1 MNVDLYVNILVPAEE
16 IEQTATTNIDHPL
29 LKAMMEFE
37 VTSFT
42 SANVPIIPLMSNPF
56 QIHQSRQN
64 ENQFRLQLKDSQSES
79 SSLSCVRPIKLSN
92 SLNSVY
98 VYESPGM
105 LGIGGK
111 IWDSTFVLMDYLS
124 KHAKD
129 LIQDEVVVEL
139 GSGTGITGIVSA
151 RIVLH
156 F

>member
-1 MNVDLYVNILVPAEE
+1 MNVDLYVNVLVPVEE
-16 IEQTATTNIDHPL
+16 IEQTTTANIDHPL
-29 LKAMMEFE
+29 LTAMMEFE
-37 VTSFT
+37 VTNFPST
-42 SANVPIIPLMSNPF
+42 NVPIIPLMSNPF
-56 QIHQSRQN
+56 QIHQNRLN
-64 ENQFRLQLKDSQSES
+64 ENQFRLQLKDLQSES

-111 IWDSTFVLMDYLS
+111 IWDSTFVLIDYLA

-139 GSGTGITGIVSA
+139 GSGTGITGIVIT
-151 RIVLH
+151 RIILH